1 MSTLEVPV
9 LIVGGGG
16 SGLAASVF
24 LSGHGVEH
32 LLVERRADT
41 SRLPK
46 AHYINQRTMGIF
58 RQHGLAGDVAELAAC
73 PEQFGTVRWQTTL
86 TGQGPLDGRVIH
98 EMDGFGGGALRGA
111 YEAAGPVLPA
121 KLPQLRLEPV
131 LRRHAEERNPG
142 RVRFATELLS
152 LTEGAGGGPV
162 TAKVRDVDSGE
173 ITDVTARYVIAADAG
188 RTVGPAIGV
197 RMEGLP
203 ALFDATTVYFSADL
217 SPWWRGGSV
226 ITWFLNPYRA
236 DLSSA
241 LIEMGP
247 TWGENCEQWGLHLP
261 LHGIDRA
268 DEAAVAARVR
278 EVLGLPGLELVLHE
292 VTSWSVEAVLA
303 EHYRYGQTFLVGDA
317 AHRQPPAVGLGLNS
331 AVQDAHNL
339 AWKLAAVLSGQAG
352 DALLD
357 SYESERRPVG
367 QFNLG
372 WAMSAASHHQVVVD
386 AAVGLGAHLP
396 PERRTPAF
404 LSYFS
409 PTPVGAA
416 QRARAAEIFATH
428 RGECQALDV
437 ETGYAYERGALVPDG
452 TPPVPRAP
460 LGDVH
465 RPTSRP
471 GHLLPHAWIERDGR
485 RVSTHDLVG
494 HGRGFVLITGTG
506 GQAWTAAAE
515 AAAHKLSVPLSVV
528 TITDTA
534 PAAEAPAAEAPAA
547 EAPAGAAAGAAG
559 AGAGAYCDID
569 GVWQRLRGTASGGAV
584 LVRPDQH
591 VAWRCGGEEA
601 DPAGALTEALA
612 LVLGQ
617 RAP

>member
-1 MSTLEVPV
+1 MSTLKVPV

-24 LSGHGVEH
+24 LSGHGVDH

-46 AHYINQRTMGIF
+46 AHYVNQRTMGIF
-58 RQHGLAGDVAELAAC
+58 RQHGLADDVAERAAS

-86 TGQGPLDGRVIH
+86 TGPGPLDGRVIH
-98 EMDGFGGGALRGA
+98 EMDGFGGGALRER
-111 YEAAGPVLPA
+111 YEAAGPALPA

-142 RVRFATELLS
+142 HVRFGHELVS
-152 LTEGAGGGPV
+152 LTENGDGEDV
-162 TAKVRDVDSGE
+162 TAE
-173 ITDVTARYVIAADAG
+173 IRCVETGGVTTVTARYVIAADAG
-188 RTVGPAIGV
+188 RTVGPALGV

-203 ALFDATTVYFSADL
+203 ALFDATTAYFSADL
-217 SPWWRGGSV
+217 SAWWTGGSV
-226 ITWFLNPYRA
+226 ITWFLNPYRP

-247 TWGENCEQWGLHLP
+247 TWGKHCEEWGLHLP
-261 LHGIDRA
+261 LAGIDRT
-268 DEAAVAARVR
+268 DEKAVTGRIR
-278 EVLGLPGLELVLHE
+278 EVLGLPDLELTLHD

-303 EHYRYGQTFLVGDA
+303 ERYRHGRAFLVGDA

-331 AVQDAHNL
+331 GIQDAHNL
-339 AWKLAAVLSGQAG
+339 AWKLAGVLSGRAG
-352 DALLD
+352 EDLLD
-357 SYESERRPVG
+357 TYEAERRPVG
-367 QFNLG
+367 QANLG
-372 WAMSAASHHQVVVD
+372 WAMSAAAHHQVVID
-386 AAVGLGAHLP
+386 AAVGLGPHVP

-404 LSYFS
+404 FSYFS

-437 ETGYAYERGALVPDG
+437 ETGFAYEQGAVVPDG
-452 TPPVPRAP
+452 SRPPARAP
-460 LGDVH
+460 LGDEY
-465 RPTSRP
+465 RPTTRP
-471 GHLLPHAWIERDGR
+471 GHLLPHAWAERDGR

-494 HGRGFVLITGTG
+494 PDAGFVLITGADG
-506 GQAWTAAAE
+506 EAWTE
-515 AAAHKLSVPLSVV
+515 AAATAAEKLSVPVTVV
-528 TITDTA
+528 RIGADGEGAEYTDADGTWA
-534 PAAEAPAAEAPAA
+534 RLR
-547 EAPAGAAAGAAG
+547 GTDG
-559 AGAGAYCDID
+559 AGAG
-569 GVWQRLRGTASGGAV
+569 GAL

-591 VAWRCGGEEA
+591 VAWRAAGAAA
-601 DPAGALTEALA
+601 DPAEALTGALA
-612 LVLGQ
+612 LVLGH

>member
-1 MSTLEVPV
+1 MSTVEVPV

-32 LLVERRADT
+32 LLVERRPDT

-46 AHYINQRTMGIF
+46 AHYINQRTMEIF
-58 RQHGLAGDVAELAAC
+58 RQYGLADDVAEPAAA
-73 PEQFGTVRWQTTL
+73 PEQFGKVRWQTTL

-98 EMDGFGGGALRGA
+98 EMDGFGGGALRET
-111 YEAAGPVLPA
+111 YEAAGPVMPA
-121 KLPQLRLEPV
+121 KLPQMRLEPV

-142 RVRFATELLS
+142 GVRFGHELVS
-152 LTEGAGGGPV
+152 LAENAEGGGEGITAEIRDTETGEV
-162 TAKVRDVDSGE
+162 TTVVAQ
-173 ITDVTARYVIAADAG
+173 YVIAADAG
-188 RTVGPAIGV
+188 RTVGPTLGV

-203 ALFDATTVYFSADL
+203 ALFDATTAYFSADL
-217 SPWWRGGSV
+217 SQWWTEGSV
-226 ITWFLNPYRA
+226 ITWFLNPYRP

-247 TWGENCEQWGLHLP
+247 TWGKNCEEWGLHLP
-261 LHGIDRA
+261 LIGIDRS
-268 DEAAVAARVR
+268 DEKAVVGRIR
-278 EVLGLPGLELVLHE
+278 EVLGVPDLELTLHE

-303 EHYRYGQTFLVGDA
+303 ERYRHGRAFLVGDA

-331 AVQDAHNL
+331 GIQDAHNL
-339 AWKLAAVLSGQAG
+339 AWKLAAVLSGRAG

-357 SYESERRPVG
+357 TYEAERRPVG

-372 WAMSAASHHQVVVD
+372 WAMSAAGHLQVVTN
-386 AAVGLGAHLP
+386 AAVGLGPHVP
-396 PERRTPAF
+396 PERRTPVF
-404 LSYFS
+404 FSYFS

-437 ETGYAYERGALVPDG
+437 ETGFAYEQGAVVPDG
-452 TPPVPRAP
+452 SRPPARSP
-460 LGDVH
+460 LGDEY
-465 RPTSRP
+465 RPTTRP
-471 GHLLPHAWIERDGR
+471 GHLLPHAWVERDGR

-494 HGRGFVLITGTG
+494 SGTGFVLITGPDG
-506 GQAWTAAAE
+506 AAWAE
-515 AAAHKLSVPLSVV
+515 AAELAAEKLSVPV
-528 TITDTA
+528 TAVRIGAEDAEYTDA
-534 PAAEAPAAEAPAA
+534 
-547 EAPAGAAAGAAG
+547 
-559 AGAGAYCDID
+559 D
-569 GVWQRLRGTASGGAV
+569 GVWQRLRGTDGAGAV

-591 VAWRCGGEEA
+591 VAWRATGAEA
-601 DPAGALTEALA
+601 DPAGALTGALA
-612 LVLGQ
+612 LVLGH